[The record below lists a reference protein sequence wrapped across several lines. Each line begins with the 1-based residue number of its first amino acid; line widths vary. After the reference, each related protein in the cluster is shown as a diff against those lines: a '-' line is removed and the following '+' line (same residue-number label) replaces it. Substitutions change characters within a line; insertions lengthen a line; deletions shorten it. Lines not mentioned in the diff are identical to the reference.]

1 MYEARD
7 RSSTWGA
14 DSANQEMKT
23 DAFGQFDSEVKV
35 THVQTSGARM
45 RAAQVGAGPDI
56 VWVPGG
62 DSPAEAWRQQ
72 MMLFSGQ
79 YRSTSYDPRGVGETT
94 SVEAPWSIKDFARD
108 CAELIEAICTPP
120 VVLSGLSM
128 GGLITQQ
135 VAIDYPHLVKLA
147 IPMGTSAYI
156 DGFTRDWMEAEV
168 QLRKDGISL
177 PNYFLAPHYA
187 AYALPAKALGDN
199 EIWGSVKKAYTARF
213 SEREP
218 QDLIDQWEACL
229 DFDCRQALKTCPVPM
244 HVIAFS
250 EDVQTPPAMV
260 KEVADLA
267 MNGAFYELP
276 ELGHVS
282 VARHRVHDVNRLLL
296 EIIDKHL
303 D

>member
-1 MYEARD
+1 
-7 RSSTWGA
+7 
-14 DSANQEMKT
+14 MKT
-23 DAFGQFDSEVKV
+23 KAFGQFDSEVKV
-35 THVQTSGARM
+35 THVQTSGSRM

-79 YRSTSYDPRGVGETT
+79 YRSTSYDPRGVGGTT
-94 SVEAPWSIKDFARD
+94 SDEVPWSIKDFARD

-120 VVLSGLSM
+120 VVLAGLSM

-156 DGFTRDWMEAEV
+156 AGFTRDWMEAEV

-177 PNYFLAPHYA
+177 PDYFLATHYA
-187 AYALPAKALGDN
+187 VYALPAKALGDS
-199 EIWGSVKKAYTARF
+199 EIWGSVKPAYTARF

-229 DFDCRQALKTCPVPM
+229 GFDCRKELKTCPVPM

-250 EDVQTPPAMV
+250 EDVQTPPAMA

-267 MNGAFYELP
+267 RHGAFYELP

-282 VARHRVHDVNRLLL
+282 VARHRADDVNRLLI
-296 EIIDKHL
+296 EIIQKHSG
-303 D
+303 